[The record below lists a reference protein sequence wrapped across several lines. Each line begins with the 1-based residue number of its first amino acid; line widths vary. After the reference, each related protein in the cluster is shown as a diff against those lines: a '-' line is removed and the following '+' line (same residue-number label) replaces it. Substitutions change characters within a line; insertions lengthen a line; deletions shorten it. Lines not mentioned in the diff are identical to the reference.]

1 MNLVKGDEYNLK
13 IGKLILKNFAAI
25 YAGMKV
31 KKIEINFFN
40 ASNEITLLVG
50 PNGSGKTAI
59 LSNLHPFAYV
69 GSMDVRNSLYPILEG
84 EDGYKEIEIWK
95 DDVAYLIKHYYKP
108 TKTGGNVKSYI
119 MKDTVEMNPNGN
131 VTSFEEIVSV
141 ELGVTKDYM
150 QLIRIGS
157 NVINF
162 GDMKT
167 SQRKEYITD
176 LMKDIDVYSKLYKK
190 INDDKRFLKASLT
203 DIVRK
208 LERLHI
214 LDVDDE
220 EHRILSLQ
228 ETKESNIKNLEEAK
242 KVLWS
247 NRAIIK
253 EAMPQGE
260 NIFINTLNEN
270 QNQYSLLVKKIE
282 NIGNKLE
289 KYSDVSNLS
298 SKDIKKMKKDKDIF
312 NNEIISA
319 ESTIK
324 ANNSSLDRLYTS
336 LDDRREQ
343 LNRLQSASEYEELKK
358 AALDM
363 RCRILAFED
372 EKHFNT
378 ISYKCTKAD
387 MLLALSILQEINK
400 IAQDISEIG
409 VDSVKLTIDMIRN
422 KKNVEGFV
430 AHKVA
435 TIDDKLAKLTTPTIQ
450 LDNSVVKVLF
460 IPQGCPE
467 GECPFFNMY
476 NNQSD
481 KKDNKDKI
489 IKLENER
496 EKYVS
501 MLNIYKKIEY
511 ISMMVKS
518 NTQLNEKLP
527 ENFFN
532 MDSFLSA
539 IYNFLPLYDED
550 NITNYITLLEEYEEY
565 NSLKCK
571 LNELEKDL
579 KYIKQSHDSY
589 LVLQKE
595 YESIEGEISVISDE
609 IALMNKQIETARKH
623 LSAIELIEKRLD
635 EFDELKEELSEYM
648 KTCEDLKKSIDNDLK
663 NLDRLRDNI
672 NKEKELN
679 NLINRLENDN
689 KKIDDDIMDIR
700 FRIKDF
706 KTFNKE
712 IKDINEKFEE
722 IDLIKRSLS
731 SNEGIPLLAVQVY
744 FKNTKKIVNE
754 LLEVAYHG
762 RIEMD
767 DFIIDDKTFGIP
779 YYKNGLRV
787 NDIAYASD
795 GERAIFCIAL
805 SFALM
810 IQTGCEYN
818 IMLLDEVDGPL
829 DKDTR
834 ERFIDILEAQMQTIH
849 AENVF
854 AITHNNNF
862 ENYPVNLV
870 CTEKTSD
877 IERYKNINIIPIIK

>member
-1 MNLVKGDEYNLK
+1 MK

-31 KKIEINFFN
+31 KKIEINFFDV
-40 ASNEITLLVG
+40 SNEITLLIG

-69 GSMDVRNSLYPILEG
+69 GSMDVRNNLYPILEN
-84 EDGYKEIEIWK
+84 EEGYKEIEIWK
-95 DDVAYLIKHYYKP
+95 DDICYLIKHYYKA
-108 TKTGGNVKSYI
+108 TKTGGSVKSFI
-119 MKDTVEMNPNGN
+119 MKDNVEMNPNGN
-131 VTSFEEIVSV
+131 VTSFKEIVSV
-141 ELGVTKDYM
+141 ELGVTEDFM

-176 LMKDIDVYSKLYKK
+176 LMKDIDVYGKLYKK
-190 INDDKRFLKASLT
+190 INDDKRFLKSSLA

-214 LDVDDE
+214 LDVDEE
-220 EHRILSLQ
+220 EHRILELQ
-228 ETKESNIKNLEEAK
+228 ETKEKNIKKLEESK
-242 KVLWS
+242 KILWS

-260 NIFINTLNEN
+260 NIFINTLNDN
-270 QNQYSLLVKKIE
+270 QNQYRLLIKKIE
-282 NIGNKLE
+282 NVNNKLQ

-298 SKDIKKMKKDKDIF
+298 TKDIKKMKKDKDIF

-324 ANNSSLDRLYTS
+324 ADNSSLDRLYTS

-343 LNRLQSASEYEELKK
+343 LNKLQSASEYEELEK
-358 AALDM
+358 AALEM
-363 RCRILAFED
+363 RCKILTFED

-378 ISYKCTKAD
+378 ITYKCTKSD

-400 IAQDISEIG
+400 IAQDINEMG
-409 VDSVKLTIDMIRN
+409 VDSIKLTIDMIRN

-435 TIDDKLAKLTTPTIQ
+435 SIDDKLAKLNTPTVQMDEGTVNI
-450 LDNSVVKVLF
+450 LF
-460 IPQGCPE
+460 IPKGCPE

-476 NNQSD
+476 NNRSE
-481 KKDNKDKI
+481 KKDNKNKI

-496 EKYVS
+496 EMYIS
-501 MLNIYKKIEY
+501 MLNIHKKLEY

-518 NTQLNEKLP
+518 NAQLNEKLP
-527 ENFFN
+527 EDFFN
-532 MDSFLSA
+532 MNSFLSS
-539 IYNFLPLYDED
+539 IYNFLPLYDE
-550 NITNYITLLEEYEEY
+550 NHITNYITVLEEYDEY
-565 NSLKCK
+565 ISLKNNIK
-571 LNELEKDL
+571 ELEKDL
-579 KYIKQSHDSY
+579 KYIKQSHESY
-589 LVLQKE
+589 IVLQKE
-595 YESIEGEISVISDE
+595 YGSIEGEISVIVDE
-609 IALMNKQIETARKH
+609 ISLMNNQIETAKKH
-623 LSAIELIEKRLD
+623 LSSIELMESRIE
-635 EFDELKEELSEYM
+635 EFNSLMEESSEYIKAGEELK
-648 KTCEDLKKSIDNDLK
+648 KTIDTDLK
-663 NLDRLRDNI
+663 NLDRLKDNI
-672 NKEKELN
+672 SREKELN
-679 NLINRLENDN
+679 TLIKKLEEEN
-689 KKIDDDIMDIR
+689 KKIDDDVMDIR